1 MRNITVACTN
11 MGCGL
16 EINKKQKATN
26 PNILISLQPD
36 GANLCNLKPKKLVLI
51 KFKV

>member
-1 MRNITVACTN
+1 

-36 GANLCNLKPKKLVLI
+36 GENLSNLKPKKLVLI
-51 KFKV
+51 EFQV